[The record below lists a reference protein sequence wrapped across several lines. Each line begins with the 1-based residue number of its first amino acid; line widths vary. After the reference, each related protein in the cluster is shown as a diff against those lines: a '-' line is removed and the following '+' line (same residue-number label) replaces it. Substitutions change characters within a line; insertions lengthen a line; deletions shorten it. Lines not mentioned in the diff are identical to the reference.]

1 MTLSDSQKVID
12 AVIEGIAVFSNLEA
26 QEIGMD
32 DNLEEDLFLNIETDL
47 PAIIAWVSKDLQ
59 IELPREIISDFIK
72 EVKND
77 PEEANVSLLVALFEE
92 EVEFN

>member
-1 MTLSDSQKVID
+1 MTLSESQKVID

-26 QEIGMD
+26 HEIGMD

-47 PAIIAWVSKDLQ
+47 PAIITRVSKELD
-59 IELPREIISDFIK
+59 IELQREVLADFIK
-72 EVKND
+72 EVNSD
-77 PEEANVSLLVALFEE
+77 PEEAKVSTIVALFEE